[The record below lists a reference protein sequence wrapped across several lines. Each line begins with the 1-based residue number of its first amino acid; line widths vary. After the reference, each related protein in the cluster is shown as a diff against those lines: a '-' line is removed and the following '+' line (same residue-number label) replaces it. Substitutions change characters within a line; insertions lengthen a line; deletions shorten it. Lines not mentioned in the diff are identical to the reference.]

1 MCGIAGYAGWDRS
14 PADGD
19 VTLGRMCGAIQH
31 RGPDDEGHYVGQR
44 VGLGMR
50 RLSIIDVA
58 GGHQP
63 MSNETGDVHIVFN
76 GEIYN
81 HHPLRAHL
89 ESRGHVFA
97 SRSDTEVMVHL
108 YEERGPAFVEELRGM
123 FGIAIW
129 DEKRAR
135 LVVARDR
142 VGIKPLYYWETATG
156 VAFASELRCFLALDT
171 FPRRIDR
178 RAVARYLAL
187 GYIPDPMCVFE
198 GVRKLPPGH
207 ILEWDAKTGVKTRE
221 YWTPVR
227 PEDTRL
233 DEHSASEELERLLR
247 REVGSHLESEVPL
260 GAFLS
265 GGVDSSTVVALMA
278 QQMNRPVQTFSIGF
292 DDPRYNEAPDAAI
305 VARALGTEHTELIV
319 KPDADRLIED
329 VIRVFDEPFADSSA
343 LPTLL
348 VSQLARKQV
357 TVALSGD
364 GGDELFGGYTRYA
377 DMQRRMEIAPA
388 ALRDLLG
395 GIGRLLPQV
404 AFGRNRLLD
413 LARSRR
419 GRYTAT
425 VATPLHPSD
434 GGVARTDLANT
445 MAFDDLLD
453 PLFDRA
459 NDRDFATQMMLVD
472 IMSYLPGDILTKVDR
487 TTMATSLEARVP
499 LLGSD
504 LVEFAVSVPS
514 RLKMRDG
521 TGKWLLRK
529 AIEGLVPPRVLEKPK
544 KGFSVPLGA
553 WFRGE
558 LAHRVEALLRPDSPI
573 YEYVDAAAVRGI
585 VWEHRCG
592 RRDHSAMMWR
602 LMALDLWL
610 GFLDAGDL
618 GRPTELGSALVEAG
632 V

>member
-1 MCGIAGYAGWDRS
+1 MCGIAGFAGWDRS
-14 PADGD
+14 PADAD
-19 VTLGRMCGAIQH
+19 ATLSRMCGAIQH
-31 RGPDDEGHYVGQR
+31 RGPDDEGHYVGAR

-63 MSNETGDVHIVFN
+63 ISNEAGDVHVVFN

-81 HHPLRAHL
+81 HHPLRAEL
-89 ESRGHVFA
+89 QAAGHTFA
-97 SRSDTEVMVHL
+97 SRSDTEVIVHL
-108 YEERGPAFVEELRGM
+108 YEQRGPAFVDALRGM
-123 FGIAIW
+123 FGIALW

-135 LVVARDR
+135 LFLARDR
-142 VGIKPLYYWETATG
+142 VGIKPLYYWETPTG
-156 VAFASELRCFLALDT
+156 LAFGSELRCFLALDE
-171 FPRRIDR
+171 FPRRVNRKAI
-178 RAVARYLAL
+178 ARYLAL
-187 GYIPDPMCVFE
+187 GYVPDPLCIFE
-198 GVRKLPPGH
+198 GVSKLLPGH
-207 ILEWDAKTGVKTRE
+207 TLEWDAKTGVTTRE

-233 DEHSASEELERLLR
+233 DERTATEELRRLLR
-247 REVGSHLESEVPL
+247 SEVESHLESEVPL

-278 QQMNRPVQTFSIGF
+278 QGMSRPVQTFSIGF

-305 VARALGTEHTELIV
+305 VSRALGTEHTELILR
-319 KPDADRLIED
+319 PDADRLIED

-343 LPTLL
+343 LPMLL
-348 VSQLARKQV
+348 VSQLARRQV

-377 DMQRRMEIAPA
+377 EVLRQTGIQSDSIRAAIGGLARR
-388 ALRDLLG
+388 
-395 GIGRLLPQV
+395 LPQS
-404 AFGRNRLLD
+404 ARGRNRLLD
-413 LARSRR
+413 LARSTR

-425 VATPLHPSD
+425 VATPLEARD
-434 GGVARTDLANT
+434 GGVARVDLGL
-445 MAFDDLLD
+445 DDNFEELLV

-459 NDRDFATQMMLVD
+459 ADRDFPTQMMLVD

-514 RLKMRDG
+514 SLKMRDG

-529 AIEGLVPPRVLEKPK
+529 AAEDLVPPHVLKKPK

-553 WFRGE
+553 WFRDE
-558 LAHRVEALLRPDSPI
+558 LGHRVDALLKRESLID
-573 YEYVDAAAVRGI
+573 EYVDNDAVRRL
-585 VWEHRCG
+585 VHEHRRG
-592 RRDHSAMMWR
+592 RRDHSAMIWR
-602 LMALDLWL
+602 LMALELWL
-610 GFLDAGDL
+610 GFLDAG
-618 GRPTELGSALVEAG
+618 ELGKPSDVSAALADAVA
-632 V
+632 